1 MSINSN
7 NPTNVDLE
15 THAWHEAGHV
25 AMAFL
30 QDIPITKATL
40 NEDEIKK
47 EGAKKDVKG
56 LVKSADKF
64 QDKIDNILSRIQKDD
79 KDVVLG
85 FPSLTEEE
93 KDLLKKDILFTL
105 AGGISEWKQKNPSAI
120 ALPDYDGQNG
130 ANIIYQCDNV
140 KTQEI
145 EGTGSYSD
153 WQLAFDEISCLNG
166 NFVESRFSLYSYAV
180 NEIWPLLND
189 HWKLVKL
196 IVKAFIGS
204 STHTLNESELDHIWN
219 NYQKHLK
226 N

>member
-40 NEDEIKK
+40 DEDEIKK

-64 QDKIDNILSRIQKDD
+64 QNKIDNILSRIQKDD
-79 KDVVLG
+79 KEVVLS

-105 AGGISEWKQKNPSAI
+105 AGGVSEWKQKNLSANV
-120 ALPDYDGQNG
+120 LPDYNHQNG

-140 KTQEI
+140 KTEEI

-153 WQLAFDEISCLNG
+153 WQIAFNEISCLKG
-166 NFVESRFSLYSYAV
+166 DFVESHFSLYSEAV
-180 NEIWPLLND
+180 NKVWPLLNEQ
-189 HWKLVKL
+189 WKLVRL
-196 IVKAFIGS
+196 IVKTLIDS
-204 STHTLNESELDHIWN
+204 PTHTLNEKELDDVWN
-219 NYQKHLK
+219 NYQQNLK
-226 N
+226 D